1 MTDHLGAGLPPDGHS
16 FVRKLQED
24 KAMADNEMYDVI
36 ILGGGPAGLSAGI
49 YAMRAALK
57 TVLIEKGL
65 PGGQVAITKDVENYP
80 GFIEIGGF
88 ELCEKFLQHA
98 KHYNLEIL
106 EKEAVE
112 TMPGI
117 DFHSIRLADGT
128 VIKGRAIIL
137 AAGGTARKLNI
148 PGENENFG
156 KGVSYCA
163 TCDGFFFRDQIVAV
177 IGGGDTA
184 LEDALYLAKI
194 TRKVYLIH
202 RRDAFRGSRILQQRV
217 FNEPRIE
224 IIYDTVPTE
233 ISAGND
239 GVKKLSLNLANEN
252 GVRALSLK
260 NVKTG
265 ATSTIDTD
273 GVFIF
278 VGFSPNNQIVPAGI
292 ELNTSG
298 YVVTDEKCETSIP
311 GIFAVGD
318 LRQKYANQI
327 VLAAADGCT
336 AALAAAYYVETRK

>member
-1 MTDHLGAGLPPDGHS
+1 MSEEGL
-16 FVRKLQED
+16 
-24 KAMADNEMYDVI
+24 YDVI
-36 ILGGGPAGLSAGI
+36 ILGGGPAGLTAGI

-57 TVLIEKGL
+57 TVLIEKGV
-65 PGGQVAITKDVENYP
+65 PGGQVSITKDVENYP

-88 ELCEKFLQHA
+88 ELCDKFLQHA
-98 KHYNLEIL
+98 KHYNLEIID
-106 EKEAVE
+106 KEAVE
-112 TMPGI
+112 TEPGI
-117 DFHSIRLADGT
+117 KYHSVRLADGT
-128 VIKGRAIIL
+128 VLHSHVVIL
-137 AAGGTARKLNI
+137 AAGGTAHKLQI
-148 PGENENFG
+148 PGEEENFG

-217 FNEPRIE
+217 LGESRIE
-224 IIYDTVPTE
+224 ILYNTVATE
-233 ISAGND
+233 I
-239 GVKKLSLNLANEN
+239 LANDK
-252 GVRALSLK
+252 GVRGLSLK
-260 NVKTG
+260 NTQTG
-265 ATSTIDTD
+265 EKSEIDTD

-278 VGFSPNNQIVPAGI
+278 VGFKPNNHIVPAGI
-292 ELNTSG
+292 KLNTTG
-298 YVVTDEKCETSIP
+298 YVITDEKCETTIP

-336 AALAAAYYVETRK
+336 AALAAAHYIETDKK